1 MTNPLRH
8 MSLKIRVLC
17 LVSLLIVAA
26 IWGLAV
32 VVATVLQRDLE
43 KMVAQQL
50 SVTLD
55 YVADDIDQS
64 VLNHFN
70 ELNKLAARI
79 TPQLQADPAKV
90 QQVLEQSELAAA
102 YFPEGIVCSDRRGII
117 FADRPVLPGRRG
129 ASLEDRAYFRE
140 IMAGARQAIS
150 HPLVGRFVQRPAVIL
165 ALPLKD
171 AQGLP
176 GGMLVGTLL
185 LSDPDLFSHLEKLK
199 LGKTG
204 YFNVV
209 SPKDRLIVSATDRK
223 RILSTISPKGVRP
236 LLDRRF
242 EEGFEDMGVSVNS
255 RGLEVLTLSRAIPSA
270 GWIVVVAIETREAF
284 APISTLKREIYFGA
298 MLISLLVA
306 VFLYLVLKRQLA
318 PLADAAMAM
327 QRMSEGVEPLT
338 TIPVK
343 REDEIGQLVEN
354 FNRLVLERR
363 GLDEDLRREVA
374 ERKMADDEI
383 RNLAY
388 HDALTR
394 LPNRRLL
401 FDRLQ
406 HAIAAS
412 SRSGRYCALLFI
424 DLDNFKT
431 LNDTLGHD
439 AGDLLLQEVSRR
451 LATCLREGDTA
462 ARLGGDEFVVL
473 LENLSE
479 NAQEAATQ
487 AETTGEKI
495 HGALNQTYQLANHE
509 YNGTPSIGVTLFTDH
524 QDTVD
529 ELVKRADLA
538 MYHAKSAGR
547 NALRFFD
554 PQMQAVITTRAT
566 LEAGLREALLKQQF
580 LLYYQ
585 AQVDSQG
592 RVTGAEALLRWQ
604 HPQGELV
611 SPMEFIPLA
620 EDTGL
625 ILLVGRWVL
634 ETACAQLALW
644 AACPELAHL
653 MVAVNVSPREF
664 HHKDFVEQV
673 KSVLVTSGARPQRLK
688 LELTESLLLHDVE
701 DTIVKMT
708 ALRAEGV
715 SFSLDDFG
723 TGYSSLSYL
732 KRLPLDQVKIDRS
745 FVRDVLTD
753 AYDSAIARS
762 VIDLG
767 RNLGLG
773 VIAEGV
779 ESGAQR
785 DFVAANG
792 CQNYQGYLF
801 SRPLPLHEFEKFVRR
816 A

>member
-529 ELVKRADLA
+529 ELLKRADLA

-592 RVTGAEALLRWQ
+592 HVTGAEALLRWQ

-653 MVAVNVSPREF
+653 MVAVNVSAREF
-664 HHKDFVEQV
+664 HHKDFVDQV

>member
-592 RVTGAEALLRWQ
+592 HVTGAEALLRWQ

>member
-592 RVTGAEALLRWQ
+592 HVTGAEALLRWQ

-625 ILLVGRWVL
+625 ILLLGRWVL

>member
-165 ALPLKD
+165 AVPLKD

-592 RVTGAEALLRWQ
+592 HVTGAEALLRWQ

-625 ILLVGRWVL
+625 ILLLGRWVL

>member
-354 FNRLVLERR
+354 FNRLVLEHR

-592 RVTGAEALLRWQ
+592 HVTGAEALLRWQ

-625 ILLVGRWVL
+625 ILLLGRWVL

-785 DFVAANG
+785 DFLAANG

>member
-165 ALPLKD
+165 AVPLKD

-592 RVTGAEALLRWQ
+592 HVTGAEALLRWQ

-625 ILLVGRWVL
+625 ILLLGRWVL

-653 MVAVNVSPREF
+653 MVAVNVSAREF
-664 HHKDFVEQV
+664 HHKDFVDQV

>member
-165 ALPLKD
+165 AVPLKD

-625 ILLVGRWVL
+625 ILLLGRWVL

-653 MVAVNVSPREF
+653 MVAVNVSAREF
-664 HHKDFVEQV
+664 HHKDFVDQV

>member
-529 ELVKRADLA
+529 ELLKRADLA

-625 ILLVGRWVL
+625 ILLLGRWVL

>member
-165 ALPLKD
+165 AVPLKD

-462 ARLGGDEFVVL
+462 ARLGGDEVVVL

-625 ILLVGRWVL
+625 ILLLGRWVL

-785 DFVAANG
+785 DFLAANG

>member
-592 RVTGAEALLRWQ
+592 HVTGAEALLRWQ

-625 ILLVGRWVL
+625 ILLLGRWVL

-653 MVAVNVSPREF
+653 MVAVNVSAREF
-664 HHKDFVEQV
+664 HHKDFVDQV

>member
-1 MTNPLRH
+1 M
-8 MSLKIRVLC
+8 
-17 LVSLLIVAA
+17 
-26 IWGLAV
+26 
-32 VVATVLQRDLE
+32 
-43 KMVAQQL
+43 
-50 SVTLD
+50 
-55 YVADDIDQS
+55 
-64 VLNHFN
+64 
-70 ELNKLAARI
+70 
-79 TPQLQADPAKV
+79 
-90 QQVLEQSELAAA
+90 
-102 YFPEGIVCSDRRGII
+102 
-117 FADRPVLPGRRG
+117 
-129 ASLEDRAYFRE
+129 
-140 IMAGARQAIS
+140 
-150 HPLVGRFVQRPAVIL
+150 
-165 ALPLKD
+165 
-171 AQGLP
+171 
-176 GGMLVGTLL
+176 
-185 LSDPDLFSHLEKLK
+185 
-199 LGKTG
+199 
-204 YFNVV
+204 
-209 SPKDRLIVSATDRK
+209 
-223 RILSTISPKGVRP
+223 
-236 LLDRRF
+236 
-242 EEGFEDMGVSVNS
+242 
-255 RGLEVLTLSRAIPSA
+255 
-270 GWIVVVAIETREAF
+270 
-284 APISTLKREIYFGA
+284 
-298 MLISLLVA
+298 
-306 VFLYLVLKRQLA
+306 
-318 PLADAAMAM
+318 
-327 QRMSEGVEPLT
+327 
-338 TIPVK
+338 
-343 REDEIGQLVEN
+343 EN
-354 FNRLVLERR
+354 FNRLLLERR

-529 ELVKRADLA
+529 ELLKRADLA

-653 MVAVNVSPREF
+653 MVAVNVSAREF
-664 HHKDFVEQV
+664 HHKDFVDQV

-785 DFVAANG
+785 DFLAANG

>member
-165 ALPLKD
+165 AVPLKD

>member
-150 HPLVGRFVQRPAVIL
+150 HPLVVRFVQRPAVIL
-165 ALPLKD
+165 AVPLKD

-625 ILLVGRWVL
+625 ILLLGRWVL

-785 DFVAANG
+785 DFLAANG

>member
-529 ELVKRADLA
+529 ELLKRADLA

-592 RVTGAEALLRWQ
+592 HVTGAEALLRWQ

-625 ILLVGRWVL
+625 ILLLGRWVL

>member
-165 ALPLKD
+165 AVPLKD

-592 RVTGAEALLRWQ
+592 HVTGAEALLRWQ

-653 MVAVNVSPREF
+653 MVAVNVSAREF
-664 HHKDFVEQV
+664 HHKDFVDQV

>member
-592 RVTGAEALLRWQ
+592 HVTGAEALLRWQ

-653 MVAVNVSPREF
+653 MVAVNVSAREF
-664 HHKDFVEQV
+664 HHKDFVDQV

-785 DFVAANG
+785 DFLAANG

>member
-165 ALPLKD
+165 AVPLKD

-529 ELVKRADLA
+529 ELLKRADLA

-592 RVTGAEALLRWQ
+592 HVTGAEALLRWQ

-625 ILLVGRWVL
+625 ILLLGRWVL

-653 MVAVNVSPREF
+653 MVAVNVSAREF
-664 HHKDFVEQV
+664 HHKDFVDQV

-785 DFVAANG
+785 DFLAANG

>member
-165 ALPLKD
+165 AVPLKD

-592 RVTGAEALLRWQ
+592 HVTGAEALLRWQ

-625 ILLVGRWVL
+625 ILLLGRWVL

-785 DFVAANG
+785 DFLAANG

>member
-165 ALPLKD
+165 AVPLKD

-354 FNRLVLERR
+354 FNRLVLEHR

-529 ELVKRADLA
+529 ELLKRADLA

-653 MVAVNVSPREF
+653 MVAVNVSAREF
-664 HHKDFVEQV
+664 HHKDFVDQV

-785 DFVAANG
+785 DFLAANG

>member
-165 ALPLKD
+165 AVPLKD

-785 DFVAANG
+785 DFLAANG

>member
-165 ALPLKD
+165 AVPLKD

-529 ELVKRADLA
+529 ELLKRADLA

-592 RVTGAEALLRWQ
+592 HVTGAEALLRWQ

-625 ILLVGRWVL
+625 ILLLGRWVL

-653 MVAVNVSPREF
+653 MVAVNVSAREF
-664 HHKDFVEQV
+664 HHKDFVDQV

>member
-165 ALPLKD
+165 AVPLKD

-653 MVAVNVSPREF
+653 MVAVNVSAREF
-664 HHKDFVEQV
+664 HHKDFVDQV

-785 DFVAANG
+785 DFLAANG

>member
-165 ALPLKD
+165 AVPLKD

-343 REDEIGQLVEN
+343 R
-354 FNRLVLERR
+354 
-363 GLDEDLRREVA
+363 
-374 ERKMADDEI
+374 
-383 RNLAY
+383 
-388 HDALTR
+388 
-394 LPNRRLL
+394 
-401 FDRLQ
+401 
-406 HAIAAS
+406 
-412 SRSGRYCALLFI
+412 
-424 DLDNFKT
+424 
-431 LNDTLGHD
+431 
-439 AGDLLLQEVSRR
+439 
-451 LATCLREGDTA
+451 
-462 ARLGGDEFVVL
+462 
-473 LENLSE
+473 
-479 NAQEAATQ
+479 
-487 AETTGEKI
+487 
-495 HGALNQTYQLANHE
+495 
-509 YNGTPSIGVTLFTDH
+509 
-524 QDTVD
+524 
-529 ELVKRADLA
+529 
-538 MYHAKSAGR
+538 
-547 NALRFFD
+547 
-554 PQMQAVITTRAT
+554 
-566 LEAGLREALLKQQF
+566 
-580 LLYYQ
+580 
-585 AQVDSQG
+585 
-592 RVTGAEALLRWQ
+592 
-604 HPQGELV
+604 
-611 SPMEFIPLA
+611 
-620 EDTGL
+620 
-625 ILLVGRWVL
+625 
-634 ETACAQLALW
+634 
-644 AACPELAHL
+644 
-653 MVAVNVSPREF
+653 
-664 HHKDFVEQV
+664 
-673 KSVLVTSGARPQRLK
+673 
-688 LELTESLLLHDVE
+688 
-701 DTIVKMT
+701 
-708 ALRAEGV
+708 
-715 SFSLDDFG
+715 
-723 TGYSSLSYL
+723 
-732 KRLPLDQVKIDRS
+732 
-745 FVRDVLTD
+745 
-753 AYDSAIARS
+753 
-762 VIDLG
+762 
-767 RNLGLG
+767 
-773 VIAEGV
+773 
-779 ESGAQR
+779 
-785 DFVAANG
+785 
-792 CQNYQGYLF
+792 
-801 SRPLPLHEFEKFVRR
+801 
-816 A
+816 

>member
-165 ALPLKD
+165 AVPLKD

-529 ELVKRADLA
+529 ELLKRADLA

>member
-354 FNRLVLERR
+354 FNRLVLEHR

-592 RVTGAEALLRWQ
+592 HVTGAEALLRWQ

-625 ILLVGRWVL
+625 ILLLGRWVL

>member
-529 ELVKRADLA
+529 ELLKRADLA

-653 MVAVNVSPREF
+653 MVAVNVSAREF
-664 HHKDFVEQV
+664 HHKDFVDQV

>member
-165 ALPLKD
+165 AVPLKD

-462 ARLGGDEFVVL
+462 ARLGGDEVVVL

-653 MVAVNVSPREF
+653 MVAVNVSAREF
-664 HHKDFVEQV
+664 HHKDFVDQV

-785 DFVAANG
+785 DFLAANG

>member
-165 ALPLKD
+165 AVPLKD

-529 ELVKRADLA
+529 ELLKRADLA

-625 ILLVGRWVL
+625 ILLLGRWVL

-653 MVAVNVSPREF
+653 MVAVNVSAREF
-664 HHKDFVEQV
+664 HHKDFVDQV

-785 DFVAANG
+785 DFLAANG

>member
-165 ALPLKD
+165 AVPLKD

-354 FNRLVLERR
+354 FNRLVLEHR

-529 ELVKRADLA
+529 ELLKRADLA

-785 DFVAANG
+785 DFLAANG

>member
-592 RVTGAEALLRWQ
+592 HVTGAEALLRWQ

-653 MVAVNVSPREF
+653 MVAVNVSAREF
-664 HHKDFVEQV
+664 HHKDFVDQV

>member
-165 ALPLKD
+165 AVPLKD

-529 ELVKRADLA
+529 ELLKRADLA

-653 MVAVNVSPREF
+653 MVAVNVSAREF
-664 HHKDFVEQV
+664 HHKDFVDQV

-785 DFVAANG
+785 DFLAANG

>member
-165 ALPLKD
+165 AVPLKD

-653 MVAVNVSPREF
+653 MVAVNVSAREF
-664 HHKDFVEQV
+664 HHKDFVDQV

>member
-1 MTNPLRH
+1 MTNPLRS
-8 MSLKIRVLC
+8 MSLKIRVLS

-32 VVATVLQRDLE
+32 VVATVMQSDLE

-102 YFPEGIVCSDRRGII
+102 YFPEGIVCSDRQGII
-117 FADRPVLPGRRG
+117 FADRPLFPGRRG

-165 ALPLKD
+165 AVPLKD

-242 EEGFEDMGVSVNS
+242 DEGFEDMGISVNS

-424 DLDNFKT
+424 DLDNFKS

-529 ELVKRADLA
+529 ELLKRADLA

-554 PQMQAVITTRAT
+554 PQMQAVITTRST

-585 AQVDSQG
+585 AQVDGEG

-634 ETACAQLALW
+634 ETACAQVALW

-653 MVAVNVSPREF
+653 VVAVNVSAREF
-664 HHKDFVEQV
+664 HHKDFVDQV

-779 ESGAQR
+779 ETGAQR
-785 DFVAANG
+785 DFLAASG
-792 CQNYQGYLF
+792 CRNYQGYLF
-801 SRPLPLHEFEKFVRR
+801 SRPLPLHDFEEFVRR

>member
-529 ELVKRADLA
+529 ELLKRADLA

-653 MVAVNVSPREF
+653 MVAVNVSAREF
-664 HHKDFVEQV
+664 HHKDFVDQV

-785 DFVAANG
+785 DFLAANG

>member
-529 ELVKRADLA
+529 ELLKRADLA

-592 RVTGAEALLRWQ
+592 HVTGAEALLRWQ

-625 ILLVGRWVL
+625 ILLLGRWVL

-653 MVAVNVSPREF
+653 MVAVNVSAREF
-664 HHKDFVEQV
+664 HHKDFVDQV